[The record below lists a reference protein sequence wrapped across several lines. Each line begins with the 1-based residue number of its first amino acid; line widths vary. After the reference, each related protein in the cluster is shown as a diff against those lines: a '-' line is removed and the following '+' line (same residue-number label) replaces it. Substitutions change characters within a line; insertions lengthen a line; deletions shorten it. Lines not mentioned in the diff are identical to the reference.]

1 MNKIVNTEEKS
12 IQTFLKTGQK
22 SFQKYTEKTSRNLGK
37 KRPVSN
43 GKTVHISLHTLLTLH
58 NR

>member
-1 MNKIVNTEEKS
+1 MNKIANTEGKS

-22 SFQKYTEKTSRNLGK
+22 SFQKYTEKTSHNLGK
-37 KRPVSN
+37 KRPISH
-43 GKTVHISLHTLLTLH
+43 GKSVHISLHTLLTLH